1 MWFKNNRESRILL
14 LGVGVILSFLTISH
28 LRSLR
33 LRSHEYAAASAQWLN
48 HNAPSSQGDSPIV
61 PPVQQ
66 QSSWHFDAARDA
78 FNYGLSD
85 AQCDAAFPGLFAEIY
100 RARDHLLKQ
109 NKTIGRKDVHL
120 DHDEEKAGRPHYE
133 LHVLLHEGE
142 LYVLH
147 QNDGVWPHHYRAV
160 AGLSAFYR
168 AMVALPDLRALP
180 NVEFVLNADDYY
192 ARPDEPGFAD
202 GKPRFSWNR
211 HVDDPWTW
219 VMPDFGGWMFSDD
232 GVQSYAQFRA
242 DVELVERDYMVQGRR
257 GGWDDKTPKLAW
269 RGSMSLGASLR
280 KSLVDAAKG
289 HKWNDVSAMEIL
301 ADKDIRINVLDMADF
316 CRYKYLAHTEGLSW
330 SGRLRYLLNCESV
343 PLVHE
348 REWVAHFYPLLQSR
362 GPHQNYVAVKR
373 DWSDLADRMKELEN
387 NPTRARRIAHE
398 VTSFFRDRYLTP
410 AAEACYLRRMVTV
423 YATVQNFEPQSHYL
437 ANPEDFEDQSAAP
450 KPATAAPPPKD
461 AIKVGGPITDLK
473 EKEKKAGQK
482 QARKEDK
489 KDPKKE
495 VKNEPK
501 VPKWKC
507 RGVSFPYYLT
517 PAPYSRFGFLE
528 TDKARYEAEG

>member
-1 MWFKNNRESRILL
+1 MWFKNNRESRVAL
-14 LGVGVILSFLTISH
+14 LGIGVILSLLTITH

-33 LRSHEYAAASAQWLN
+33 LRSNEYTAVHQQWN
-48 HNAPSSQGDSPIV
+48 IPDS
-61 PPVQQ
+61 PPVQPAQ
-66 QSSWHFDAARDA
+66 HSWHFDAARDA

-85 AQCDAAFPGLFAEIY
+85 EQCDAAFPGLFAEIY

-120 DHDEEKAGRPHYE
+120 SHDEEKAGRPHYE

-160 AGLSAFYR
+160 AGLANFYR
-168 AMVALPDLRALP
+168 AMVAMPDLRSLP

-202 GKPRFSWNR
+202 GRPRFSWNR

-242 DVELVERDYMVQGRR
+242 DVELVERDYMVQGKR
-257 GGWDDKTPKLAW
+257 GGWDDKIPKLAW
-269 RGSMSLGASLR
+269 RGSMGLGASLR

-289 HKWNDVSAMEIL
+289 HKWSDVSAMAIV
-301 ADKDIRINVLDMADF
+301 ADKDIRENVLDMADF
-316 CRYKYLAHTEGLSW
+316 CRYQYLAHTEGLSW
-330 SGRLRYLLNCESV
+330 SGRLRYLMNCESV

-348 REWVAHFYPLLQSR
+348 REW
-362 GPHQNYVAVKR
+362 GPHQNHVAVKR

-387 NPTRARRIAHE
+387 NPTKARRIAHE
-398 VTSFFRDRYLTP
+398 VTTFFRDRYLTP
-410 AAEACYLRRMVTV
+410 AAEACYLRRMITV

-437 ANPEDFEDQSAAP
+437 VNPEDFEDAAAH
-450 KPATAAPPPKD
+450 KEKDAHKAPPPKD
-461 AIKVGGPITDLK
+461 AIKIGSPITDLK
-473 EKEKKAGQK
+473 EKEKEKKEAAQNEP
-482 QARKEDK
+482 RKEKD

-495 VKNEPK
+495 PK
-501 VPKWKC
+501 KKPKWKR

-517 PAPYSRFGFLE
+517 PAPYSKFGFLA